1 MAVRTLVLWDID
13 QTLVDASGLGRGWYR
28 VALHAA
34 TGVELRHQP
43 SFPGRTEMAISREV
57 LTLHDLEP
65 TDELIAALHGE
76 LIAVARR
83 ERSLLAT
90 RGRVLAGAA
99 EVLEVLA
106 HRDDVVQSVVTGNL
120 VEIARY
126 KLAAY
131 GLDPHVDFDIGGY
144 GSVSDHRAELVVEAI
159 RLATEK
165 HGHDFP
171 VDRVVVLGDT
181 PHDIS
186 AALHHGAVAIGV
198 ATGRFSVAE
207 LREAGPHEVLADLS
221 DTEAVLSTILRP

>member
-1 MAVRTLVLWDID
+1 MAAQTLVLWDID
-13 QTLVDASGLGRGWYR
+13 QTLIDAHGLGHSWYR
-28 VALHAA
+28 VALQAA
-34 TGVELRHQP
+34 TGVELRHVP
-43 SFPGRTEMAISREV
+43 SFPGRTEMAISREL

-76 LIAVARR
+76 LVAVAER
-83 ERSLLAT
+83 EHPLLAT

-99 EVLEVLA
+99 EVLEALA
-106 HRDDVVQSVVTGNL
+106 RRPDVVQSVVTGNL

-131 GLDPHVDFDIGGY
+131 GLDPHVDLDIGGY
-144 GSVSDHRAELVVEAI
+144 GSVSDQRPELVVEAI

-198 ATGRFSVAE
+198 ATGRYSVAE
-207 LREAGPHEVLADLS
+207 LQEAGPRTVLADLS
-221 DTEAVLSTILRP
+221 DTEAVLSAILDR